1 MVSLQSLGGCQ
12 TMSEYNWCHGPNC
25 HKHHTQDRIRGV
37 KGSKVLR
44 TRKLAQNNWNANTQ
58 WSHFC
63 SQGCW
68 NEFAF
73 AHWEEFIRLHPRTEA
88 LETPIEVIKETVDS
102 PYWGKRVETRIK
114 EIDNSERV
122 G

>member
-1 MVSLQSLGGCQ
+1 
-12 TMSEYNWCHGPNC
+12 MSDYNWCHGPKC

-44 TRKLAQNNWNANTQ
+44 TKKISVNQYGYPKGVWT
-58 WSHFC
+58 HFC
-63 SQGCW
+63 SNGCW
-68 NEFAF
+68 NDFMH
-73 AHWEEFIRLHPRTEA
+73 AHWDEFIRLHPRTEA

-114 EIDNSERV
+114 EIDNSESV

>member
-1 MVSLQSLGGCQ
+1 M
-12 TMSEYNWCHGPNC
+12 TDYNWCHGPEC
-25 HKHHTQDRIRGV
+25 HKRHTQDRIRGV

-44 TRKLAQNNWNANTQ
+44 TRKIAQTKWNEGNQ

-68 NEFAF
+68 NDFAF
-73 AHWEEFIRLHPRTEA
+73 THWNEFINLHPRTEA
-88 LETPIEVIKETVDS
+88 LETPIEVQ
-102 PYWGKRVETRIK
+102 VETRTDWHGNPYKQKVIQA
-114 EIDNSERV
+114 IDN

>member
-1 MVSLQSLGGCQ
+1 
-12 TMSEYNWCHGPNC
+12 MSEYNWCHGPKC
-25 HKHHTQDRIRGV
+25 HTYHTQDRIRGV

-44 TRKLAQNNWNANTQ
+44 TRKLPQNQWNANTQ

-68 NEFAF
+68 NDFAF
-73 AHWEEFIRLHPRTEA
+73 THWEEFINLHPRTEA
-88 LETPIEVIKETVDS
+88 LETPIDVVVETRQDYFGHDYKTKVIKEVDTA
-102 PYWGKRVETRIK
+102 EQ
-114 EIDNSERV
+114 V